1 MNLYTLAPVGSVS
14 SKPGSLATQP
24 PASPQIVI
32 PSSVPILGDLGAR
45 RRQKRETWKNGRKA
59 GRREERR
66 GPFNHENVSDLF
78 VFIQLSQ
85 KGLGF
90 CDCL

>member
-1 MNLYTLAPVGSVS
+1 MKL
-14 SKPGSLATQP
+14 
-24 PASPQIVI
+24 
-32 PSSVPILGDLGAR
+32 
-45 RRQKRETWKNGRKA
+45 RKA

-90 CDCL
+90 CDCLIASLVSPSVVQVKVHILNSE